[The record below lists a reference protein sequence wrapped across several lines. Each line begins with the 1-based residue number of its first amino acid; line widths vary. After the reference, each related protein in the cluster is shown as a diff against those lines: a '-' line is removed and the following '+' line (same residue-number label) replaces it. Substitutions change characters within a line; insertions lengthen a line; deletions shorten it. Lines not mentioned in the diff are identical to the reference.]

1 MLELEGNAVN
11 GTIATTPTKEYLSQG
26 TGETS
31 PVKNLIVNADDL
43 GWTEGV
49 NRGIA
54 EAHRKGLVTST
65 SLLANGQAFASALE
79 VASANPELGV
89 GVHLNLSDG
98 PPTAK
103 PDEVRGLLNDAGEME
118 GGPESL
124 LLRIA
129 GRSLNLEEVERE
141 WDAQIRK
148 IRDSGITPTHID
160 GHKHVQMLPGLFE
173 IALRLAKK
181 HGIRAIRVSHEASK
195 LRALL
200 SSGGDKKPGVVL
212 KQGVQ
217 ARGLKLLARDARE
230 MADHAGLVT
239 CDHFCGIAQTGVLT
253 REGVETLLK
262 NLPEGTTEL
271 MCHPGYVDEILRHSD
286 TRLQESRQVELGI
299 LTDPSVRKLVA
310 THGIRLI
317 SYQLMGELA

>member
-1 MLELEGNAVN
+1 
-11 GTIATTPTKEYLSQG
+11 
-26 TGETS
+26 
-31 PVKNLIVNADDL
+31 VKNLIVNADDL

-54 EAHRKGLVTST
+54 EAHRKGLVTSA
-65 SLLANGQAFASALE
+65 SLLANGPSFDSALE
-79 VASANPELGV
+79 IARANPELGV

-98 PPTAK
+98 GPTAK
-103 PDEVRGLLNDAGEME
+103 PEDVRGLLNEAGALE

-129 GRSLNLEEVERE
+129 SRSLNLEEVERE

-148 IRDSGITPTHID
+148 IRESRITPTHLD

-173 IALRLAKK
+173 VALRLAKK
-181 HGIRAIRVSHEASK
+181 HGIRAIRISHEESK

-200 SSGGDKKPGVVL
+200 SSGREQKAGLVL

-230 MADHAGLVT
+230 MADHAGLAT
-239 CDHFCGIAQTGVLT
+239 CDHFCGIAQTGVLR

-262 NLPEGTTEL
+262 NLPQGTTEL
-271 MCHPGYVDEILRHSD
+271 MCHPGYVDENLRRSD
-286 TRLQESRQVELGI
+286 TRLQESRQVELDI
-299 LTDPSVRKLVA
+299 LTDPMVRKLVA
-310 THGIRLI
+310 TQGIRLI
-317 SYQLMGELA
+317 SYQLIGDLA

>member
-1 MLELEGNAVN
+1 MLKLDGNAVN
-11 GTIATTPTKEYLSQG
+11 GTIATTPTKEYLSQR
-26 TGETS
+26 TGETP

-54 EAHRKGLVTST
+54 DAHRKGLVTST
-65 SLLANGQAFASALE
+65 SLMANGQAFASALYI
-79 VASANPELGV
+79 ARANPELGV

-98 PPTAK
+98 PPTAN
-103 PDEVRGLLNDAGEME
+103 PRDVRGLLNDAGQME

-129 GRSLNLEEVERE
+129 SRSLKLVEVERE

-148 IRDSGITPTHID
+148 VRDSGIAPTHLD

-181 HGIRAIRVSHEASK
+181 HGIRAIRVSHEESK

-200 SSGGDKKPGVVL
+200 SSGGEQKSGVVL

-262 NLPEGTTEL
+262 SLPEGTTEL
-271 MCHPGYVDEILRHSD
+271 MCHPGYVDESLRRSE
-286 TRLQESRQVELGI
+286 TRLQESRQVELDI
-299 LTDPSVRKLVA
+299 LTDSGVRKLVA
-310 THGIRLI
+310 TQGIRLI
-317 SYQLMGELA
+317 SYQLIGELA